1 MVLFIKM
8 LKTESF
14 QLALLT
20 GNNLIA
26 NSFSPKA
33 AGTCLSHG
41 S

>member
-8 LKTESF
+8 LKSESF

-26 NSFSPKA
+26 NSFSLKA
-33 AGTCLSHG
+33 DGTCLSC
-41 S
+41 